1 MPYAHRLQSSRFEL
15 KYVIHPSLVRPV
27 REFTLSYLEPD
38 EHADPKDNWE
48 YPVHSLYLDSPTLAL
63 ARATIQGHK
72 NRFKLRIRFY
82 DHKPESPV
90 FFEIK
95 RRVADVILK
104 QRANVKRS
112 ALPGLLAGEMP
123 RWEHLTKADADDSEF
138 GALQQFCSLRDMLRA
153 DGQAYV
159 SYKRE
164 AYVTPNDNS
173 VRLTFDRNISGTPY
187 RGTFDLDN
195 TRGAV
200 HPKVNGTVLEL
211 KFTDRFPN
219 WMRQLV
225 EVFDLERRSMAK
237 YVACVLKLG
246 NTPAHLLAHTQ
257 EIRL

>member
-15 KYVIHPSLVRPV
+15 KYVIHPNLVRPL
-27 REFTLSYLEPD
+27 REFASSYLEPD
-38 EHADPKDNWE
+38 EHADPKENWE

-82 DHKPESPV
+82 DFKGDSPV

-95 RRVADVILK
+95 RRVSDVILK

-112 ALPGLLAGEMP
+112 AVAPLLAGQQPCPGHM
-123 RWEHLTKADADDSEF
+123 TKATADETEY
-138 GALQQFCSLRDMLRA
+138 GALQEFCSLRDMLHA
-153 DGQAYV
+153 DGQAFV

-173 VRLTFDRNISGTPY
+173 VRMTFDREISGTPY
-187 RGTFDLDN
+187 RRTIDLGQTHGT
-195 TRGAV
+195 V
-200 HPKVNGTVLEL
+200 YPKVDGVVLEL

-219 WMRQLV
+219 WLRQMV
-225 EVFDLERRSMAK
+225 EVFDLERTSMAK
-237 YVACVLKLG
+237 YVTCVRELG
-246 NTPAHLLAHTQ
+246 NTPAHLLAYSQ
-257 EIRL
+257 ETRL